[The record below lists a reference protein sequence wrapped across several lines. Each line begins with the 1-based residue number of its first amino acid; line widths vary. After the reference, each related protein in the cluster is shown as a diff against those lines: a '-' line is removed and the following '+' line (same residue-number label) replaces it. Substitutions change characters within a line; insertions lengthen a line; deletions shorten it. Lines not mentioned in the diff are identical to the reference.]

1 MKFNKSFPIN
11 TIASVAG
18 LCFLLPGTSLRA
30 ELYFNVNALNLSEEQ
45 KKHIDMNLLSRT
57 TIHIPG
63 EYEVKLRV
71 NNIDAGVFTF
81 NFVERDNQLS
91 PELTPAILREAGV
104 RVSAIT
110 GMRNLGDDDI
120 ITHPGDYI
128 AGAQVAFEFE
138 QAVLNLSIPQA
149 AMDNPI
155 RGYIPPEQ
163 WDDGLPMMFS
173 SYSFSGA
180 ENRSQKTGS
189 RSRSQFLSLR
199 NGINVGPWRLRNNSN
214 YENSSG
220 KNRWNA
226 LQTQLERDIRSL
238 RSRLVIGET
247 TSPGLLYDSFSF
259 RGASLSSQD
268 NMLPDSQQG
277 YAPQITGVAV
287 TNATVEIRQN
297 GNLLYQTYV
306 PPGEFVINDLY
317 ATSTSGDFDITI
329 REEDGTVR
337 TFTQSFASPPISVR
351 RGAMKYA
358 IAAGEFGTRHD
369 SRDDTHS
376 QRFGQAEFLYG
387 VLNNTSL
394 YSGLIAAQHYRS
406 VMIGI
411 GQGMGMAGALSLDVT
426 HSASQFSDGA
436 KRTGQS
442 WRMRYSK
449 HFDTTGTSMTLAG
462 YRYASDGYYDFDE
475 ASSNYYTQN
484 RFAKAALKSR
494 AQLSLSQNMGLFG
507 SLSVS
512 ASQLEYW
519 GGRATRSRSITGSW
533 GKSFNGMSINLNQSQ
548 NKSWRSGK
556 TDNVTS
562 VSMSLPLG
570 RWLSDANSSLQMS
583 NSFTRSDT
591 GASTLNS
598 TLSGSALEGRNL
610 SWSVSQA
617 RSEQASGR
625 TSNSTALAG
634 TWQAGNVT
642 LNAGYADYYGENRRI
657 NWGGRGAVVA
667 HPYGVTFSPPLSE
680 GSGYALVR
688 APGAKGVA
696 VKNRTGVVTDGRG
709 YAVLSSMMAYRK
721 NSIALDTATLGEDVD
736 LLQPVQSAVPTREA
750 LVLADYET
758 SVGHRA
764 FIRLTQNGSPVPFG
778 AVVSAGESRGIT
790 GEDGRVFLS
799 GLSDKT
805 KITVTLADGKSCH
818 SLFALSGSRKNNGI
832 VMTEMQCA

>member
-1 MKFNKSFPIN
+1 MKLDKYFPLN
-11 TIASVAG
+11 AIASVLGICA
-18 LCFLLPGTSLRA
+18 LLPATSLHA

-45 KKHIDMNLLSRT
+45 KKQMDMSLLSRT
-57 TIHIPG
+57 NIQMPG
-63 EYEVKLRV
+63 RYEVKLRV
-71 NNIDAGVFTF
+71 NNIDSGVYTF
-81 NFVERDNQLS
+81 NFVEHDNQLI
-91 PELTPAILREAGV
+91 PELTPAVLREAGV
-104 RVSAIT
+104 RVSAVP
-110 GMRNLGDDDI
+110 GLQNLDDNAV

-128 AGAQVAFEFE
+128 PGAQVEFVFE

-149 AMDNPI
+149 AMDSQAQ
-155 RGYIPPEQ
+155 GYIPPEQ
-163 WDDGLPMMFS
+163 WDDGLPMIFS
-173 SYSFSGA
+173 SYSYSGA
-180 ENRSQKTGS
+180 ENHSRKTDN

-199 NGINVGPWRLRNNSN
+199 NGVNLGPWRFRNNSN
-214 YENSSG
+214 YEYSSG

-247 TSPGLLYDSFSF
+247 SSPGLLYDSFSF

-268 NMLPDSQQG
+268 TMLPDSQQG

-317 ATSTSGDFDITI
+317 ATTTSGDFEIAI

-337 TFTQSFASPPISVR
+337 TFTQSFASPPVSVR
-351 RGAMKYA
+351 QGAIKYS

-369 SRDDTHS
+369 HSDDALN

-406 VMIGI
+406 AMLGI
-411 GQGMGMAGALSLDVT
+411 GQGMGTLGALSLDVT
-426 HSASQFSDGA
+426 HSAAQFNDGE
-436 KRTGQS
+436 KQSGQS

-475 ASSNYYTQN
+475 ASNNYYTHS
-484 RFAKAALKSR
+484 RSIHGALKSR
-494 AQLSLSQNMGLFG
+494 AQLSLSQNMGPIG
-507 SLSVS
+507 SLAVS
-512 ASQLEYW
+512 ASQLEYR
-519 GGRATRSRSITGSW
+519 GNRDTRSRSISGSW
-533 GKSFNGMSINLNQSQ
+533 SKSFNGVSINLNQSQ
-548 NKSWRSGK
+548 NKDWRSGR

-562 VSMSLPLG
+562 ISMTLPLG
-570 RWLSDANSSLQMS
+570 RWLNNTSSSLQMS
-583 NSFTRSDT
+583 NSFTRSDS
-591 GASTLNS
+591 GSSTLNS
-598 TLSGSALEGRNL
+598 TLSGSALEGRKL

-617 RSEQASGR
+617 RSEQASGS
-625 TSNSTALAG
+625 TSNSTALTG
-634 TWQAGNVT
+634 TWQGGKVA
-642 LNAGYADYYGENRRI
+642 LNAGYSDYYGENRRI
-657 NWGGRGAVVA
+657 NWGARGAVVA

-688 APGAKGVA
+688 APGAKGIK
-696 VKNRTGVVTDGRG
+696 VKNRNGLATDSRG
-709 YAVLSSMMAYRK
+709 YAVVPSMMAYRK
-721 NSIALDTATLGEDVD
+721 NSITLDTATLGEDVD
-736 LLQPVQSAVPTREA
+736 LRQPVQSAVPTREA

-764 FIRLTQNGSPVPFG
+764 FIRLTQNGRPVPFG
-778 AVVSAGESRGIT
+778 AMVSAGETQGIT
-790 GEDGRVFLS
+790 GEDGEVFLS
-799 GLSDKT
+799 GLADKAQ
-805 KITVTLADGKSCH
+805 ITVTLADGKSCN
-818 SLFALSGSRKNNGI
+818 SIFTLSGTRKTNGI
-832 VMTEMQCA
+832 VLADMKCA